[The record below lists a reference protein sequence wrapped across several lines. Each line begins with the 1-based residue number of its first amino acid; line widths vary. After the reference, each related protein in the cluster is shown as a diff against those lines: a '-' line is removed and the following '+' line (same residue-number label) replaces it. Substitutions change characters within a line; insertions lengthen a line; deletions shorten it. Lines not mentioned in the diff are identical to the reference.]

1 MARESSLRRIPQN
14 HSESRESSYT
24 SKIMDKSWLAKKRS
38 SIRNKGEQQ
47 EKHVLGKRKRSLQSL
62 EHDGLLGSSSKTK
75 VLAEFEPID
84 APTECSNEDKTKEE
98 SKRSGSKSK
107 KTRGPTTSLK
117 IHGLREEERLPIRL
131 NMLGQPV
138 GSNRAPLSNYLGT
151 LAKNAH
157 LVPIKYTSWKELKI
171 NEPESWEDDMWAT
184 ITSKIDIEERGKKW
198 VFKTICSSW
207 KTNKCRLKKKHF
219 NANMTEVYNLKNRPS
234 SVQLEQ
240 WRILMKY
247 WKSSKAESELEDV
260 MSLQPNIL
268 EQGSSRDDLL
278 SQVLGKDRNGFV
290 RTYGKGVV
298 PSDLWGTK
306 SQVEIQKTIEEV
318 KRNAQVEIQILQ
330 ERLQKEMEVKS
341 KEQLEAFKSELL
353 GGFNSVLAQIRQC
366 FPGIVIPDLFS
377 IPNINDMQGDAQ
389 SSASTHLTG
398 VDPNKHTKSKSKE
411 HKTKKVKA
419 EKDPNMLDTNDVQ
432 GDPCSLASNHLTNV
446 DPNKHTKSMPK
457 EHKTKKVKAEKN
469 PNMLYTNDVQG
480 DPCSLASNHLTNVDP
495 NKHTKSKSKEH
506 KTKKVKIEKDPNI
519 LEHPPKS
526 FSLLFDQDF
535 ENSGNRMAV
544 IAWKSLSNEDKIH
557 HLEKIAKRKAK
568 YEKLQKDME
577 IQRDGRGQRN
587 NSAAALVVV

>member
-1 MARESSLRRIPQN
+1 
-14 HSESRESSYT
+14 
-24 SKIMDKSWLAKKRS
+24 
-38 SIRNKGEQQ
+38 
-47 EKHVLGKRKRSLQSL
+47 
-62 EHDGLLGSSSKTK
+62 
-75 VLAEFEPID
+75 
-84 APTECSNEDKTKEE
+84 
-98 SKRSGSKSK
+98 
-107 KTRGPTTSLK
+107 
-117 IHGLREEERLPIRL
+117 
-131 NMLGQPV
+131 
-138 GSNRAPLSNYLGT
+138 
-151 LAKNAH
+151 
-157 LVPIKYTSWKELKI
+157 
-171 NEPESWEDDMWAT
+171 
-184 ITSKIDIEERGKKW
+184 
-198 VFKTICSSW
+198 
-207 KTNKCRLKKKHF
+207 
-219 NANMTEVYNLKNRPS
+219 
-234 SVQLEQ
+234 
-240 WRILMKY
+240 
-247 WKSSKAESELEDV
+247 

-377 IPNINDMQGDAQ
+377 IPNINDVQGDPQ
-389 SSASTHLTG
+389 SSTSTHLTGVDPNKHTKSMPKEPKTKKVKAEMDPNMLDTNDVQGDRCSLASNHLTG

-419 EKDPNMLDTNDVQ
+419 EKDHNMLD
-432 GDPCSLASNHLTNV
+432 
-446 DPNKHTKSMPK
+446 
-457 EHKTKKVKAEKN
+457 
-469 PNMLYTNDVQG
+469 TNDVQG

-535 ENSGNRMAV
+535 ENNGNRMAV

-557 HLEKIAKRKAK
+557 HLEKTAKRKAK

-577 IQRDGRGQRN
+577 IQRDGQGQRN